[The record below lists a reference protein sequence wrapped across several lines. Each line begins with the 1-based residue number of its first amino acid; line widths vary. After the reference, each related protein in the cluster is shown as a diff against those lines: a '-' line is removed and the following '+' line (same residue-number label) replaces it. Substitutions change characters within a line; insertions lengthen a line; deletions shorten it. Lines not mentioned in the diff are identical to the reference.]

1 MTDKD
6 KKTAL
11 EFFPP
16 TLIREARREDDEAIC
31 ALMKRTFMPGRI
43 SLTMDCQPSF
53 FSAIDVEGY
62 AHRTAV
68 AENNHRIVGVVSMSK
83 RRLYL
88 NGVPEDFGYIGGLRI
103 DSSLR
108 NTTILVRLHNILK
121 KWHQEGFGVRFY
133 LSAIPYDNVG
143 ARNIMTSGR
152 AGFPDC
158 TDMGVLYN
166 AAIPLFRRRLPR
178 PQKGLRIV
186 RGTAVG
192 ADAIAEFLNRNGSR
206 RQFFPVYTADDITA
220 DNGIL
225 RGLHPDDF
233 YVAVEKDRIR
243 GAMAC
248 WDQLPFRRM
257 LIADYPWYL
266 HWSKRLSA
274 PLAGIL
280 HTAPMPEPGEP
291 LRNIVA
297 ACIAIENNHP
307 KIFNLLL
314 QTILHNKYDTG
325 KAFLVVGLME
335 KDPLLS
341 ALKSRLHISTRT
353 CIYIMTGD
361 GCNILTEMDERP
373 LYLELGA
380 L

>member
-11 EFFPP
+11 DFFPP

-43 SLTMDCQPSF
+43 PLTMDCQPSF

-62 AHRTAV
+62 VHRTAV

-166 AAIPLFRRRLPR
+166 AAIP
-178 PQKGLRIV
+178 
-186 RGTAVG
+186 
-192 ADAIAEFLNRNGSR
+192 
-206 RQFFPVYTADDITA
+206 
-220 DNGIL
+220 
-225 RGLHPDDF
+225 
-233 YVAVEKDRIR
+233 
-243 GAMAC
+243 
-248 WDQLPFRRM
+248 
-257 LIADYPWYL
+257 
-266 HWSKRLSA
+266 
-274 PLAGIL
+274 
-280 HTAPMPEPGEP
+280 
-291 LRNIVA
+291 
-297 ACIAIENNHP
+297 
-307 KIFNLLL
+307 
-314 QTILHNKYDTG
+314 
-325 KAFLVVGLME
+325 
-335 KDPLLS
+335 
-341 ALKSRLHISTRT
+341 
-353 CIYIMTGD
+353 
-361 GCNILTEMDERP
+361 
-373 LYLELGA
+373 
-380 L
+380 

>member
-1 MTDKD
+1 M
-6 KKTAL
+6 
-11 EFFPP
+11 
-16 TLIREARREDDEAIC
+16 
-31 ALMKRTFMPGRI
+31 
-43 SLTMDCQPSF
+43 
-53 FSAIDVEGY
+53 
-62 AHRTAV
+62 
-68 AENNHRIVGVVSMSK
+68 
-83 RRLYL
+83 
-88 NGVPEDFGYIGGLRI
+88 
-103 DSSLR
+103 
-108 NTTILVRLHNILK
+108 
-121 KWHQEGFGVRFY
+121 
-133 LSAIPYDNVG
+133 
-143 ARNIMTSGR
+143 
-152 AGFPDC
+152 
-158 TDMGVLYN
+158 
-166 AAIPLFRRRLPR
+166 
-178 PQKGLRIV
+178 

-233 YVAVEKDRIR
+233 YVAVERNKIS
-243 GAMAC
+243 GVMAC

-257 LIADYPWYL
+257 LIADYPWHL
-266 HWSKRLSA
+266 HWFKRLSA

-314 QTILHNKYDTG
+314 QTILHDHYDTG

-335 KDPLLS
+335 KDPLIS

-353 CIYIMTGD
+353 CIYMMSGN
-361 GCNILTEMDERP
+361 GYNILSEMDERP
-373 LYLELGA
+373 PYLELGA